1 MKFPVVWSRNA
12 QRAVTHRLAFL
23 LEKGNPAAARRAA
36 QAIYAGVDF
45 VAENPQVGRKMDDMP
60 PGYRR
65 WWVRF
70 GASGYVLLYR
80 VFSDSIVI
88 LSVKHGLERDFPGIA
103 AIREQATNPD

>member
-1 MKFPVVWSRNA
+1 M
-12 QRAVTHRLAFL
+12 
-23 LEKGNPAAARRAA
+23 E
-36 QAIYAGVDF
+36 F
-45 VAENPQVGRKMDDMP
+45 VAENPLVGRKMDDMP

-103 AIREQATNPD
+103 AIREQAPKPD